1 MGAWTPA
8 EMERVRTACGQN
20 GAALAESFNLCFQ
33 TQHTFRVGDPLACV
47 PNILPEELSQP
58 GLVLSFE
65 LDGGAML
72 ALLPAV
78 LPLPDWH
85 RQPDKS
91 ESSRLQTLPVEW
103 SLNLFPEDLEVQAS
117 KTDLVESLAESLL
130 ACGPV
135 EGSVLQPIFLGEDET
150 APSFFLIGP
159 VERSFQPAPSE
170 EASAGAIEPVAI
182 PEPVQPPAQERIP
195 LTPEEAARRRDQ
207 LVRMRHILKL
217 PVPVIVVLAEKKIE
231 LGQLM
236 TLGPGAIVTFEKS
249 CDDLLDL
256 CVNNRPYCRG
266 EAVKIGEK
274 FGLKINSLTPGVVQL
289 RN

>member
-8 EMERVRTACGQN
+8 EMERVKAACGQN
-20 GAALAESFNLCFQ
+20 APALAESFNLCFQ
-33 TQHTFRVGDPLACV
+33 TQHTFRIGDPLACV
-47 PNILPEELSQP
+47 PNVLPEELSQP
-58 GLVLSFE
+58 GLILSFE
-65 LDGGAML
+65 LEGGALL
-72 ALLPAV
+72 ALLPAT
-78 LPLPDWH
+78 LPLPEWH

-130 ACGPV
+130 SCGPV
-135 EGSVLQPIFLGEDET
+135 EGAILQPIFLGEEET
-150 APSFFLIGP
+150 APSFFLLGP
-159 VERSFQPAPSE
+159 VERSFQPAVSAETTAP
-170 EASAGAIEPVAI
+170 EAGTASS
-182 PEPVQPPAQERIP
+182 PEPIQPPAAERIP

-207 LVRMRHILKL
+207 LIRMRHILKL

-274 FGLKINSLTPGVVQL
+274 FGLKINSLTPGVVEL

>member
-1 MGAWTPA
+1 MTAWTPA
-8 EMERVRTACGQN
+8 EMERVRTTCVQN
-20 GAALAESFNLCFQ
+20 AAALAESFNLCFQ
-33 TQHTFRVGDPLACV
+33 TQQSFRLGDPLACV
-47 PNILPEELSQP
+47 PNLLPEELSQP
-58 GLVLSFE
+58 GLILSFE
-65 LDGGAML
+65 LAGGALL
-72 ALLPAV
+72 AALPAS

-91 ESSRLQTLPVEW
+91 ESSRLQTLPMEW
-103 SLNLFPEDLEVQAS
+103 SLNLFPEDLEVLS
-117 KTDLVESLAESLL
+117 SRTDQTEHLALGVL
-130 ACGPV
+130 ACAPV
-135 EGSVLQPIFLGEDET
+135 EGAAILPVFLGEDET
-150 APSFFLIGP
+150 APAFYLIGP
-159 VERSFQPAPSE
+159 VEKSFQIIEEPAAV
-170 EASAGAIEPVAI
+170 EAAVI
-182 PEPVQPPAQERIP
+182 PETPRLPPAERIT
-195 LTPEEAARRRDQ
+195 LTPEEAQRRRDQ

-274 FGLKINSLTPGVVQL
+274 FGLKINSLTPGIVQL
-289 RN
+289 PN